1 MKHSDT
7 YDKWIV
13 EGYKYFSEVGP
24 QVFSIKELSEK
35 TGLART
41 SFHYYFENKDDFFD
55 QLIEYHMEEV
65 RKFGELATQNLSNV
79 TESIAHAMETL
90 SAGILFHVQLFMH
103 RHIPKFNRGY
113 LKGHEINFE
122 NGILDWFLRNFHLRT
137 SKEDGKRAYL
147 FFADVLNSRLS
158 NMLQSEG
165 PSSTLSLLFFEV
177 IRDFQLI
184 LESYNPTS
192 RT

>member
-1 MKHSDT
+1 MKNNDT

-13 EGYKYFSEVGP
+13 EGYRYFSEVGP
-24 QVFSIKELSEK
+24 EGFSIKELSGK

-41 SFHYYFENKDDFFD
+41 SFHYYFDNKEDFFD

-65 RKFGELATQNLSNV
+65 RKFGELATQNPSNV
-79 TESIAHAMETL
+79 TESIARAMETL
-90 SAGILFHVQLFMH
+90 SAGILFHVQLFTH

-122 NGILDWFLRNFHLRT
+122 NGILDWFLHYFHLRT

-158 NMLQSEG
+158 NLLQTEG
-165 PSSTLSLLFFEV
+165 PSSSLSLLFFEV
-177 IRDFQLI
+177 IRDFQLT
-184 LESYNPTS
+184 LESYTPEN
-192 RT
+192 RI